1 MKTRCVAARQI
12 GRIVAGAASI
22 ATLGLWLAA
31 CNNGQ
36 GGFSG
41 AVGGTPNNP
50 PEAIFKILGNEGTG
64 FTATISDKR
73 SSWQLQGNVPLSVTI
88 VNDILPAR
96 MVATKLAGDNSLLSL
111 EISKGVKVV
120 ELAST
125 TAPFGN
131 VSVQTGGKLK
141 ALAPPANPDLR
152 IFVIGPAGEHFNGLI
167 EDKASSF
174 VIDDRAPSLFL
185 FDTPNGKVDGE
196 FSQIQNFGSFT
207 INMTLDGTVVAT
219 ATGGPTV
226 TIVEP

>member
-1 MKTRCVAARQI
+1 MKTTSVAARRI
-12 GRIVAGAASI
+12 GRIVAGAVSI

-50 PEAIFKILGNEGTG
+50 PEAVFKILGTSGTG
-64 FTATISDKR
+64 FTATVSDKR

-111 EISKGVKVV
+111 QISKGGQIVD
-120 ELAST
+120 LSST

-141 ALAPPANPDLR
+141 TLAPPASPDLR
-152 IFVIGPAGEHFNGLI
+152 IFVTSPAGEHFNGLI
-167 EDKASSF
+167 EDKATSF
-174 VIDDRAPSLFL
+174 VVDDRAPAIFM

-196 FSQIQNFGSFT
+196 FNQIQNFGPFT
-207 INMTLDGTVVAT
+207 VNMTLDGNVVAT
-219 ATGGPTV
+219 VTGGPSV